1 MIIFDNKYRR
11 PIPAAVS
18 KECATTRQPFR
29 VKSLFIII
37 APSLPYMD
45 IIPYEEH
52 PEKQGRKPGH
62 FEIDR
67 L

>member
-1 MIIFDNKYRR
+1 MTIFDNKYRR

-18 KECATTRQPFR
+18 KECATTRQPFGVR
-29 VKSLFIII
+29 SLFIII
-37 APSLPYMD
+37 ALSLAYMD
-45 IIPYEEH
+45 IIPYEEY
-52 PEKQGRKPGH
+52 PEKQRRKPGH